1 MNQFDG
7 DDAGAG
13 TAATGVASDETE
25 LARRACAG
33 DKKAFDQLF
42 DLYFARTSSYFSV
55 FARRE
60 AKAAVK
66 EVLTELFA
74 SLGSPSD
81 LSLAERAYRLARVT
95 GQKRAAL
102 LAVAKAAKVAP
113 AKVAIPKHK
122 SAKARTGPALP

>member
-1 MNQFDG
+1 MIHFD
-7 DDAGAG
+7 DDDTTAGSTA
-13 TAATGVASDETE
+13 TAAASDETE
-25 LARRACAG
+25 LAHRACAG
-33 DKKAFDQLF
+33 DKQAFDQLF

-74 SLGSPSD
+74 SLGTPSD
-81 LSLAERAYRLARVT
+81 LSLAERAYRLARASA
-95 GQKRAAL
+95 QKRAAL
-102 LAVAKAAKVAP
+102 LAVAKASKVAP

-122 SAKARTGPALP
+122 PAKARTRPALP